1 MTYTHLLSEEHILLD
16 LEATDADSV
25 LATLADALV
34 RVDPSLAERRDELLE
49 ALREREAMGST
60 ASHRVAIP
68 HVKLPGV
75 EKVSVVVAVHRQGL
89 DFRALDGELV
99 HVFFSVVRP
108 AENADEHLAVLR
120 WIADVAQH
128 QDFVPFACQ
137 ATSPRQVIE
146 LLSELSPAP

>member
-1 MTYTHLLSEEHILLD
+1 MTYTHLLQEENVLLD
-16 LEATDADSV
+16 LEATDADSA
-25 LATLADALV
+25 LEALTDALV
-34 RVDPSLAERRDELLE
+34 RADESLAERRDELLA

-68 HVKLPGV
+68 HVKLAGV
-75 EKVSVVVAVHRQGL
+75 EKVSVVVAVHKAGL
-89 DFRALDGELV
+89 DFRALDGEPV

-108 AENADEHLAVLR
+108 EERAEEHLAVLR
-120 WIADVAQH
+120 WIADIAQH

-137 ATSPRQVIE
+137 AKTPRQIIE